1 MAKNRKY
8 AVIIILV
15 TNAIIISFLESFIPI
30 PIPVPGVKLGLG
42 NIITMIAIV
51 FLGLKDVLFI
61 VIVRSFVVAILTRG
75 VVMLVLSLAGGILSA
90 IVMWFLFKKLSR
102 LFSVKGIS
110 IAGAIVHSTAQIL
123 AAGFFLGQAVVMYY
137 LPVLIVSSIITGL
150 ITGSIAEIA
159 INEVAVKGVF
169 ADDYKTKDQQ
179 FREPGRSD

>member
-1 MAKNRKY
+1 MDKNKKY

-15 TNAIIISFLESFIPI
+15 TNAIIISCLESFIPI

-61 VIVRSFVVAILTRG
+61 VIVRCFVVAFLTRG
-75 VVMLVLSLAGGILSA
+75 VVMLVLSLAGGILST
-90 IVMWFLFKKLSR
+90 IVMWLLFKKLSR

-110 IAGAIVHSTAQIL
+110 IAGAIVHSTAQIMV
-123 AAGFFLGQAVVMYY
+123 AAFILGQAVVMYY

-150 ITGSIAEIA
+150 LTGSIAEIA
-159 INEVAVKGVF
+159 IKEVALKGVF
-169 ADDYKTKDQQ
+169 SDDYKPPRRFD
-179 FREPGRSD
+179 

>member
-1 MAKNRKY
+1 MIEGILMDKNKKY

-15 TNAIIISFLESFIPI
+15 TNAIIISCLESFIPI

-61 VIVRSFVVAILTRG
+61 VIVRCFVVAILTRG
-75 VVMLVLSLAGGILSA
+75 VVMLVLSLAGGILST

-110 IAGAIVHSTAQIL
+110 IAGAIVHSTAQIMV
-123 AAGFFLGQAVVMYY
+123 AAFILGQAVVMYY

-150 ITGSIAEIA
+150 LTGSIAEIA
-159 INEVAVKGVF
+159 INEVALKGVF
-169 ADDYKTKDQQ
+169 SDDYKPKDQQ
-179 FREPGRSD
+179 F